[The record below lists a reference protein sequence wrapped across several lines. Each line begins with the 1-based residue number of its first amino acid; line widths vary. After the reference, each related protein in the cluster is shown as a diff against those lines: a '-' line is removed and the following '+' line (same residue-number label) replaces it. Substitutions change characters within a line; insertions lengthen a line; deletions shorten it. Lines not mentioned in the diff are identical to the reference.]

1 MRKIFFL
8 FIILLSCFWIG
19 SVDAKSY
26 YYDSIDVEIYV
37 NSDSTFD
44 IVEKQTYSLNGSFG
58 FFYRD
63 IEMKDLDHISNI
75 EVFDSE
81 GVKLSEYDKNY
92 SGNRLHVQW
101 NFPRRNFNNELKS
114 WEVHYKVHGGLG
126 FFDKYDEIYW
136 NVIFQDRDIGV
147 NNANVT
153 VYFPEGA
160 DDVFARMFVG
170 RTGTKNEKY
179 NYIIN
184 DNSVVFSGSDI
195 VPQEYLT
202 IVVTWPKGFI
212 TKPFLYRNQLI
223 NLIILFVS
231 ILIPIIVLIIAFRKW
246 WKYGKDSKV
255 QKTIIAYYNPPNNL
269 SPAVIEVLI
278 KQSLDSKGI
287 LATVVNLAVR
297 GYIRIKE
304 EEKKILFFKS
314 KEYIF
319 ERLKS
324 EADLKPFEQEIMKA
338 LFKGGNTISST
349 ELRNKFYQ
357 EISDIKKEIH
367 KEVATTGLFNGNIE
381 KTRSKSS
388 TIYFIGLISS
398 IVGFVIFLIITIVSG
413 LSFYVPQGLILLVGL
428 SIACIIGLV
437 FAYQMPAL
445 TPKGL
450 ETIWKVVGFKEY
462 LHIAER
468 FRIGAET
475 LETFSKFLPY
485 AMIFGVEKQWAKRFS
500 DFSYKDQGW
509 YAPVAIYSGAGGM
522 PNSFSEFSSIFSS
535 FADSVLG
542 TFSSSPGG
550 SGAGGGAGGGG
561 GGGGGGAG

>member
-1 MRKIFFL
+1 MLYFVMIKKVVISNGARKIFFL

-19 SVDAKSY
+19 NVDASSY

-44 IVEKQTYSLNGSFG
+44 VIEKQTYSLNGSFG
-58 FFYRD
+58 LFYRD
-63 IEMKDLDHISNI
+63 IEMKDLDHISNV

-81 GVKLSEYDKNY
+81 GNKLSEYNKNY
-92 SGNRLHVQW
+92 NGNRLHVQW

-114 WEVHYKVHGGLG
+114 WTIKYKVHGGLG
-126 FFDKYDEIYW
+126 FFDTYDEIYW
-136 NVIFQDRDIGV
+136 NAIFQDREAGV

-160 DDVFARMFVG
+160 DSIFARMFIG
-170 RTGTKNEKY
+170 RAGTKNEKY
-179 NYIIN
+179 DYVIN
-184 DNSVVFSGSDI
+184 DKSVVFSGSNI
-195 VPQEYLT
+195 VPKEYLT

-223 NLIILFVS
+223 NLIILFLS
-231 ILIPIIVLIIAFRKW
+231 ILAPIIVFIIAFRRW
-246 WKYGKDSKV
+246 WKHGRDPKI
-255 QKTIIAYYNPPNNL
+255 QKTIIAHYSPPNNL
-269 SPAVIEVLI
+269 SPALIEVLI
-278 KQSLDSKGI
+278 KQSSDVKGI
-287 LATVVNLAVR
+287 LATIINLAVR
-297 GYIRIKE
+297 GYIRIRE

-324 EADLKPFEQEIMKA
+324 EVDLKPFEQEIMKA
-338 LFKGGNTISST
+338 LFKKGNIVSST
-349 ELRNKFYQ
+349 ELRNKFYK
-357 EISDIKKEIH
+357 EMSDIKKEIH
-367 KEVATTGLFNGNIE
+367 KEVATTNLFNGNIE

-388 TIYFIGLISS
+388 TVYFIGLISS
-398 IVGFVIFLIITIVSG
+398 IIGFFIFLIITIVLG

-428 SIACIIGLV
+428 SISCIIGLV

-445 TPKGL
+445 TPEGL
-450 ETIWKVVGFKEY
+450 EAIWKAVGFKEY
-462 LHIAER
+462 LHTAER

-500 DFSYKDQGW
+500 NFSYKDQAW
-509 YAPVAIYSGAGGM
+509 YAPAEEAEAVEAEEPDKLI
-522 PNSFSEFSSIFSS
+522 
-535 FADSVLG
+535 
-542 TFSSSPGG
+542 
-550 SGAGGGAGGGG
+550 
-561 GGGGGGAG
+561 